1 MGWSEEVRLT
11 SSIPRIVGVGLLVAT
26 LGVTA
31 ASCTVRDDGR
41 PAAEIDGL
49 GSSLREIRRL
59 ARDEGRLDLVVWPGY
74 ADEAWAGAF
83 TRQTGCVV
91 HATDARDA
99 DEMVGLMRGGNYDG
113 VSTSGEVSGLLM
125 ASGDVAPV
133 DPGLIPNYEQL
144 QEGFKNQAFNSR
156 DGQPY
161 GVPLGR
167 SPNLLTF
174 RTDAVPEDTTS
185 WEVVWGGA
193 TRHTGRLSIYDG
205 AIYIA
210 DAATYLRTTRPELGI
225 DDPYQLN
232 EEQFQAAI
240 GLLREQARHVGEYW
254 RRNETTQIE
263 SFRSGESAV
272 GTSRPDRVRAMEA
285 EGVPVKAIKPVEGA
299 TGSSDTWMISSSA
312 ANPNCMYLWMDYVV
326 SAAVQA
332 QISETFGLAPANLAA
347 CELTTDPDH
356 CTTLHADDEPWWDDV
371 YYWATPAADCGDPVR
386 SEECK
391 TWEEWKTAWAE
402 LRG

>member
-1 MGWSEEVRLT
+1 M
-11 SSIPRIVGVGLLVAT
+11 SSRIPRTLAVGLLVAT

-31 ASCTVRDDGR
+31 AGCTVGGDDR
-41 PAAEIDGL
+41 PTAEIEGL

-59 ARDEGRLDLVVWPGY
+59 ARGEGRLALVVWPGY
-74 ADEAWAGAF
+74 ADEAWVGAF

-91 HATDARDA
+91 SATEAQDA
-99 DEMVGLMRGGNYDG
+99 DELQELVRAGSYDG
-113 VSTSGEVSGLLM
+113 VSASGEVSGLLM
-125 ASGDVAPV
+125 ASRDVAPV

-144 QEGFKNQAFNSR
+144 EEGFKNQAFNSR

-167 SPNLLTF
+167 SSNLLTF

-185 WEVVWGGA
+185 WDVIWTGA
-193 TRHTGRLSIYDG
+193 NRHTGRLSIYDG
-205 AIYIA
+205 AISIA
-210 DAATYLRTTRPELGI
+210 DAATYLKATRPELRI

-232 EEQFQAAI
+232 EEQFQAAV
-240 GLLREQARHVGEYW
+240 GLLQQQARHVGEYW
-254 RRNETTQIE
+254 RRNEATQIE

-272 GTSRPDRVRAMEA
+272 GTSRPDRVRAMESQ
-285 EGVPVKAIKPVEGA
+285 GVPVKAIKPVEGA

-326 SAAVQA
+326 SAGAQA

-347 CELTTDPDH
+347 CELTKDPGH

-371 YYWATPAADCGDPVR
+371 YYWASPAADCGDPTR
-386 SEECK
+386 DEECK
-391 TWEEWKTAWAE
+391 TWEEWKAAWAE